1 MKLTHTDSIF
11 DHADEFKDGQEV
23 LIRLKDSNGYIAHD
37 VFKLIRRKGKAD
49 FLFNSGC
56 SSLSRALK
64 RTPIEVVA
72 WEPINSET

>member
-11 DHADEFKDGQEV
+11 DHADE
-23 LIRLKDSNGYIAHD
+23 LKDSNGYIAHD

-56 SSLSRALK
+56 SSLSRTLK

-72 WEPINSET
+72 WEPINSEF